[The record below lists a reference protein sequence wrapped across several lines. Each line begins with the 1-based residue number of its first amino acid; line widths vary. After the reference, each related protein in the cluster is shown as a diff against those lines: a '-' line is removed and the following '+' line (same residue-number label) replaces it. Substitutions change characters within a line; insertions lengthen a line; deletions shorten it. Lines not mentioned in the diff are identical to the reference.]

1 MGSEKE
7 LHQIDEDAIEEND
20 SSYIATNNMNGPK
33 YKTVDENKMLEI
45 LNRMNRVVMILKV
58 IFVDDYF
65 SRNIGRFA
73 NESVFRYFFVHL

>member
-7 LHQIDEDAIEEND
+7 LHQIDEDAIEENG
-20 SSYIATNNMNGPK
+20 SSYNATNSMNGPK

-58 IFVDDYF
+58 MFVDD
-65 SRNIGRFA
+65 
-73 NESVFRYFFVHL
+73 

>member
-20 SSYIATNNMNGPK
+20 SSDNATINMNGPK

-58 IFVDDYF
+58 MFVDD
-65 SRNIGRFA
+65 
-73 NESVFRYFFVHL
+73 

>member
-1 MGSEKE
+1 MFEIDSVREMFMGSEKE

-20 SSYIATNNMNGPK
+20 SSYNATNNMNGPK

-58 IFVDDYF
+58 IFVDD
-65 SRNIGRFA
+65 
-73 NESVFRYFFVHL
+73 

>member
-7 LHQIDEDAIEEND
+7 LHLIEEDAIEEND
-20 SSYIATNNMNGPK
+20 SSYSTANNMNGPK

-58 IFVDDYF
+58 KLLTI
-65 SRNIGRFA
+65 S
-73 NESVFRYFFVHL
+73 

>member
-20 SSYIATNNMNGPK
+20 SSDNANHNMNEPK

-58 IFVDDYF
+58 IFVDDYL
-65 SRNIGRFA
+65 SRNVG
-73 NESVFRYFFVHL
+73 